1 MAQKVPE
8 EVMQE
13 RYHDL
18 MSLQSKI
25 SEEINVSLEGKEVD
39 VLIEGCDEEQEGIS
53 IGRSYREAP
62 EVDGQIYIES
72 DTESRV
78 GDIARVRLLQGF
90 TYDIVGEKVH

>member
-1 MAQKVPE
+1 MKS
-8 EVMQE
+8 
-13 RYHDL
+13 R
-18 MSLQSKI
+18 K
-25 SEEINVSLEGKEVD
+25 
-39 VLIEGCDEEQEGIS
+39 GIS

>member
-1 MAQKVPE
+1 MAQKVSE

-25 SEEINVSLEGKEVD
+25 SEEINIGLEGHETD
-39 VLIEGCDEEQEGIS
+39 VLIEGRDAEQQAIS
-53 IGRSYREAP
+53 VGRSYREAP
-62 EVDGQIYIES
+62 EVDGQIYIEG

-78 GDIARVRLLQGF
+78 GDIVRVRLLQGF
-90 TYDIVGEKVH
+90 TYDIVGERVH